1 MVRDEGSVRAAAA
14 AAAGGDKG
22 VVPPTAAAAV
32 TISRAVVF
40 VVFTTAGIVL
50 LLPCD
55 LDREQGL
62 DSFLFLLDR
71 ALMLPLPAQ
80 LKVDP
85 GRSLDK
91 VDRVAVGPQAQQP
104 RGEGVVE
111 AVQAGVDE
119 FELVEVRSQVR
130 DAVCEFGEDRRE
142 VNERRFLPSLV
153 VVVVVSRDV

>member
-14 AAAGGDKG
+14 AGGHKG
-22 VVPPTAAAAV
+22 VVPRTVAIPR
-32 TISRAVVF
+32 SVVF
-40 VVFTTAGIVL
+40 VVFTTADIVL
-50 LLPCD
+50 PRD

-62 DSFLFLLDR
+62 DSFLFLLNS

-80 LKVDP
+80 LEVDP